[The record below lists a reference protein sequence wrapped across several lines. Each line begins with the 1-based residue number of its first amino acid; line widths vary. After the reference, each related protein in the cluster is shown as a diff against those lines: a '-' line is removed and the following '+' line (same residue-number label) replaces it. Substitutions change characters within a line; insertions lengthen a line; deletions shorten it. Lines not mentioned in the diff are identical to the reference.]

1 MRHSWMARASHS
13 VPKTKRSE
21 IIRLS
26 MRGFYLIANFWI
38 VFWSALNGEYT
49 CGGIMKQSF

>member
-1 MRHSWMARASHS
+1 MARASHS

-26 MRGFYLIANFWI
+26 MIGFYLIANFWI